1 MAAQVKVYTTV
12 EEYLHFERQ
21 AETKSEYCDGKVYAM
36 AGASERHNTIM
47 MNIAAELHQQLK
59 RRPCRVYPSDLR
71 VRVSPTRY
79 YYPDVTVV
87 CGEPELADDVMD
99 ILLNPTLVVEVGS
112 PSTAGFDE
120 GVKFAH
126 YRQVASLQEYLM
138 VAQDKPRLVHYVR
151 QADGSWRLTETS
163 DFNATVPLPSIGC
176 ALAVADV
183 YAKVEFTAA
192 NLGGEEDV

>member
-1 MAAQVKVYTTV
+1 MEWEDAMAAQVRSYITV

-21 AETKSEYCDGKVYAM
+21 AETKSEYCDGEVYAM
-36 AGASERHNTIM
+36 AGASERDNTLVSNLI
-47 MNIAAELHQQLK
+47 IELGVQL
-59 RRPCRVYPSDLR
+59 RRKPCRVYPSDLR

-87 CGEPELADDVMD
+87 CGEPELADEAMD
-99 ILLNPTLVVEVGS
+99 ILLNPTLIVEVAS

-126 YRQVASLQEYLM
+126 YRQVASLQEYVL

-151 QADGSWRLTETS
+151 QADHSWRLTETS
-163 DFNATVPLPSIGC
+163 DVNATVPLPSIGC
-176 ALAVADV
+176 ELAVADV
-183 YAKVEFTAA
+183 YTKVEFAA
-192 NLGGEEDV
+192 AS